1 MKKRVH
7 AARYSAIVVL
17 ALATFLG
24 TGFAVNLMQ
33 QGQQQPQQPDQRRAP
48 DQSQQAPP
56 DAQGQSQQGQTF
68 TGTIVKSGD
77 KYVLQEDTSGSTY
90 DVDHQSEVKKFEGKK
105 VRIHGTLDP
114 NGKLIHIQ

>member
-7 AARYSAIVVL
+7 AARYPAILVL

-24 TGFAVNLMQ
+24 TGFALNFMQ
-33 QGQQQPQQPDQRRAP
+33 QGQPQQQPDQRRAP
-48 DQSQQAPP
+48 DQTQQAPP
-56 DAQGQSQQGQTF
+56 DSQAQSQSGQTF
-68 TGTIVKSGD
+68 TGTIVKSGE
-77 KYVLQEDTSGSTY
+77 KYVLQEDTSGTTY
-90 DVDHQSEVKKFEGKK
+90 DVDHQAEVKKFEGKK